1 MEGPIKPRFCLSSS
15 RSKQCLLGIRE
26 RQRSGKIWGQ
36 RRVWFVGVHDWAVN
50 LAQICY
56 HPRHSQSVSSVSQ
69 SVSQSVN
76 QSVLLVGWHI
86 KQFWQLPYSS
96 EGGLSERYPNSR
108 KHLSFHV
115 ISLFLSISLYFYLCL
130 CLCLF
135 LFCFLFICFV
145 PVCWHAS
152 KSDLHNIRISRIH
165 VIAQILFII
174 GGSWLRTHVILIHTP
189 ACGRAWYS
197 EWL

>member
-1 MEGPIKPRFCLSSS
+1 MESS
-15 RSKQCLLGIRE
+15 GIRNGFKNMFFCE
-26 RQRSGKIWGQ
+26 CVLWLNTWCRDRQENISPSTVFSTGRI
-36 RRVWFVGVHDWAVN
+36 
-50 LAQICY
+50 
-56 HPRHSQSVSSVSQ
+56 
-69 SVSQSVN
+69 
-76 QSVLLVGWHI
+76 
-86 KQFWQLPYSS
+86 
-96 EGGLSERYPNSR
+96 LSERYPVHKKPLWQGITGWLAHKTILTITLFVWRGSVGTIPQLA
-108 KHLSFHV
+108 KTSLSPCYFP
-115 ISLFLSISLYFYLCL
+115 ISLDLSLYFYLCL

-135 LFCFLFICFV
+135 LFCFLSICAV
-145 PVCWHAS
+145 LVCWHAS